1 VWGCNVVKEHEVVIE
16 KLCTIAKPKKLILYG
31 SKIDVATGDVKDI
44 DVCLV
49 VETENKAELERELYL
64 AIDSDVSFD
73 IIIYTPSEWEVLIT
87 DAQSFAHRILEKGTV
102 IYECQ
107 A

>member
-1 VWGCNVVKEHEVVIE
+1 MKEHDVIIE
-16 KLCTIAKPKKLILYG
+16 KLCSLAKPEKLILYG
-31 SKIDVATGDVKDI
+31 SKIDVATGRVKDI

-49 VETENKAELERELYL
+49 VETENKTELERELYL

-73 IIIYTPSEWEVLIT
+73 IIIYTPFEWEVLIADT
-87 DAQSFAHRILEKGTV
+87 QSFAHRILEKGTV

>member
-1 VWGCNVVKEHEVVIE
+1 MKKHQEVIE
-16 KLCTIAKPKKLILYG
+16 KLCSIAKPEKLILYG
-31 SKIDVATGDVKDI
+31 SKMDVATGNVKDI

-64 AIDSDVSFD
+64 SIDSDVSFD
-73 IIIYTPSEWEVLIT
+73 IIIYTPFEWEVLIT
-87 DAQSFAHRILEKGTV
+87 DKQSFAHRILEKGTV

>member
-1 VWGCNVVKEHEVVIE
+1 MHYSKAQ
-16 KLCTIAKPKKLILYG
+16 KLFFTAQRL
-31 SKIDVATGDVKDI
+31 DVATGDVKDI

-73 IIIYTPSEWEVLIT
+73 IIIYTPSEWEVLIP